1 MPTSCVYYRAA
12 DGSEPV
18 KEFLDRSFPLV
29 PRGAKASVAK
39 IKRFAKRRAEVDLQI
54 DRLNG
59 LPDDFP
65 PLAFPITSQLE
76 GELRELR
83 ITSGGQRY
91 RILYRRS
98 GNLFVLLHAIHKT
111 TGAVPR
117 PDIEVAKRR
126 FEDFK
131 ARMDADPR
139 RPPRAAGSD
148 AP

>member
-1 MPTSCVYYRAA
+1 MTTSCVYYRAA

-18 KEFLDRSFPLV
+18 KEFLDATFPLG
-29 PRGAKASVAK
+29 PRGAGATATK

-59 LPDDFP
+59 LPDDLP
-65 PLAFPITSQLE
+65 PLAFPTTSQLD

-83 ITSGGQRY
+83 ITQGGRRY

-98 GNLFVLLHAIHKT
+98 ENLFVLLHAIHKT
-111 TGAVPR
+111 SGPVPR
-117 PDIEVAKRR
+117 SDIELAQER
-126 FEDFK
+126 FRDFK
-131 ARMDADPR
+131 GRMDAQPR
-139 RPPRAAGSD
+139 RPPRAAGGD